1 MDDGF
6 LLFEGI
12 AALLSDWRKT
22 LDRAAMRAGW
32 TRGEVRSKAFRHTSC
47 AARLQTIEAA
57 RR

>member
-1 MDDGF
+1 
-6 LLFEGI
+6 LFEGI
-12 AALLSDWRKT
+12 AAMLSDWRKT

-32 TRGEVRSKAFRHTSC
+32 TRGELRSKAFRHTSC